1 MRLVTR
7 IALAL
12 ALSAPLVGLGGHG
25 ARATAATFDG
35 SFTNPASSQTD
46 TAEAVFSVSGQEL
59 TLVLTNTSTF
69 GQYQNPDVLS
79 GLFFNISGSP
89 ALTGVSATASGLVDP
104 ATAGPQDVSHAWAF
118 EQSAS
123 GYTGG
128 AATLQQTRYGVAAA
142 GFSSLSPS
150 FGKSGFGSGK
160 ADNTQGLDYSI
171 VGPDFRSIKG
181 NGAGTLVEDSVTFL
195 FSGLPQSFSLSDISD
210 VVFAYGTAP
219 DYTVA
224 AASTT
229 GTSMSSA
236 AVPEPASLALLLPG
250 LITLGLF
257 RRRAAA

>member
-1 MRLVTR
+1 MRLITKFA
-7 IALAL
+7 IAL
-12 ALSAPLVGLGGHG
+12 ALSAPLVGLGSHG
-25 ARATAATFDG
+25 AQATAGTFDG

-79 GLFFNISGSP
+79 GLFFSISGNP
-89 ALTGVSATASGLVDP
+89 TLTGVSATASGLIDP
-104 ATAGPQDVSHAWAF
+104 STAGPQNVSKDWAF
-118 EQSAS
+118 QYSAS

-128 AATLQQTRYGVAAA
+128 AAALQQTQYGVGAA
-142 GFSSLSPS
+142 GYSSLNPN

-160 ADNTQGLDYSI
+160 AGNTQGLDYSI
-171 VGPDFRSIKG
+171 VGPDFSGING

-195 FSGLPQSFSLSDISD
+195 FSGLPQSFSLSDISN

-224 AASTT
+224 ASGTT
-229 GTSMSSA
+229 GSSSGGT
-236 AVPEPASLALLLPG
+236 AVPEPASLALLVPG
-250 LITLGLF
+250 LIALGLF
-257 RRRAAA
+257 RWRAAA